1 MLFRKDK
8 CPLCHNTL
16 LESISE
22 LSLDRAIS
30 QSVAFRIVWPLF
42 QIVLYHAFGISHC
55 ILFYGGNLLFPMLN
69 SRRLLLILR
78 HLYVNRLSS
87 CDAC

>member
-8 CPLCHNTL
+8 CPLWHNTL

-22 LSLDRAIS
+22 LSSHRAIS
-30 QSVAFRIVWPLF
+30 QSVALRIVRPLF
-42 QIVLYHAFGISHC
+42 QIVLYHAFCVSHC

-69 SRRLLLILR
+69 SRRLLFMFRDLN
-78 HLYVNRLSS
+78 VNRLSS
-87 CDAC
+87 CFAC